1 MRGNKNFVFFLL
13 LLAAFFAN
21 GQTKII
27 KVIDSLTK
35 DPIPYATVLFSN
47 NTGII
52 TDDNGRFELLEEQYL
67 NNDSIYVSF
76 IGYKTLSRELSSLK
90 DSLLILSP
98 NPIKLNE
105 IVLTNR
111 EYSAE
116 EIVGKI
122 RENISQNYEIQ
133 ILDNLLFFGQKE
145 SNELNRIKISKYK
158 SSIKELN
165 RSFLDSMLSS
175 MDKKNEYAIEVLGNY
190 SGSFKKEQQKINL
203 IKARETYSQEKD
215 LTVIALEEK
224 FEEAIKNNV
233 KSNSYFKVKSGIF
246 GGEMENEYIDNLK
259 GDVDSTDTEAVKREL
274 AEKNKKEMRRK
285 LNFAK
290 NRKGELRSILNYLFY
305 APKTKLNFI
314 TKSNRYNFT
323 LNEMTYFA
331 KDPVY
336 VLSFKP
342 RWGEDYKGTIYVS
355 MHDFAV
361 LRMDFEN
368 VKSVWSFDL
377 FGVSIDAYKRSGRII
392 LSKNNQGKYSPK
404 YFQFSSA
411 TKFAVDRPL
420 KFIEKNKFV
429 RGRRK
434 QNEISMRI
442 DLETTNLSQRE
453 VRIFD
458 SKNLSLSEYDAVKEE
473 NTVLPKFHEKFT
485 TDFWEELK
493 TSSKTLQE

>member
-1 MRGNKNFVFFLL
+1 MRRNKNFLFFLL
-13 LLAAFFAN
+13 LFAGFFAN

-35 DPIPYATVLFSN
+35 EPIPYATVLFSN
-47 NTGII
+47 NTGVI
-52 TDDNGRFELLEEQYL
+52 TDDNGRFELLEEQSR

-76 IGYKTLSRELSSLK
+76 IGFKTLSRELSSLK

-98 NPIKLNE
+98 NPIELNE

-116 EIVGKI
+116 EIVEKI
-122 RENISQNYEIQ
+122 RDKIGQNYEIK

-259 GDVDSTDTEAVKREL
+259 GDLDSTDTEAVKRAL

-290 NRKGELRSILNYLFY
+290 NRKGELRSILSYLFY

-323 LNEMTYFA
+323 LDEMTYFA

-336 VLSFKP
+336 VLSFEP

-355 MHDFAV
+355 MDDFAV

-368 VKSVWSFDL
+368 VKSVWGFDL

-458 SKNLSLSEYDAVKEE
+458 SKNLSVSEYDAIKEE

-493 TSSKTLQE
+493 TSSETLQE

>member
-1 MRGNKNFVFFLL
+1 MRGNKKFLFFLFSL
-13 LLAAFFAN
+13 SILFLN
-21 GQTKII
+21 GQTKYIR
-27 KVIDSLTK
+27 VIDSLTN
-35 DPIPYATVLFSN
+35 DPISFATVIFSN

-90 DSLLILSP
+90 DTLLILSP
-98 NPIKLNE
+98 NPIELKE

-116 EIVGKI
+116 EIVEKI
-122 RENISQNYEIQ
+122 RENINQNYEIQ

-145 SNELNRIKISKYK
+145 SNELKRINISKYK

-165 RSFLDSMLSS
+165 KGFLDSMLNSI
-175 MDKKNEYAIEVLGNY
+175 DKKNEYAIEVLGNY

-215 LTVIALEEK
+215 LTVLALEEK
-224 FEEAIKNNV
+224 FEDAIKNNV

-246 GGEMENEYIDNLK
+246 GGEMDNEYFDNLK
-259 GDVDSTDTEAVKREL
+259 PDVDTTDTEAIKREL
-274 AEKNKKEMRRK
+274 AEKNKKEMKRK
-285 LNFAK
+285 LDFAK
-290 NRKGELRSILNYLFY
+290 NRKRELNSILSYLFY
-305 APKTKLNFI
+305 APKPKLNFI

-336 VLSFKP
+336 VLSFEP

-355 MHDFAV
+355 MDDFAV

-368 VKSVWSFDL
+368 VKSVWGFDL

-411 TKFAVDRPL
+411 TRFAVDRPL

-458 SKNLSLSEYDAVKEE
+458 SKNLNMSEYDAIKEE

-493 TSSKTLQE
+493 TSSETLQE